1 MMHSLPRLAAACLC
15 LAVPVAAQRL
25 IAIDSSRALY
35 ELDMT
40 TGQRTQIG
48 TVSTNAST
56 TAGLAYD
63 AISGNVYLTSTGND
77 SLYTLDLTTGNA
89 TLVGAYGNSALVMH
103 GLEWDASTSTLY
115 GVSSHDN
122 GLYTIDTTTGLATL
136 VGTSGLTSFSNLVH
150 DSLNNVMYSTN
161 SGTDSFYVMDRTT
174 GTTTL
179 VGPLLGPT
187 NPNGLAY
194 NSDTDT
200 IYLVCNNTDTLYT
213 INRQTGQTT
222 VVGAYGSSNFLGLVY
237 LPADGIAR
245 VPHGCGTATIQ
256 SVGNTAAGGTVT
268 TTLGNTTGLP
278 FLGLGLAVFPNPF
291 CTCTLGHEWSIV
303 LFGTTNVLT
312 LPLSPAYTGLQI
324 GIQGADLLGVGGC
337 PAPAV
342 ALTDTMVVTIR

>member
-1 MMHSLPRLAAACLC
+1 MMHPLPHLAAACLC
-15 LAVPVAAQRL
+15 FAVPLAAQRL
-25 IAIDSSRALY
+25 IAVDSSRALY

-48 TVSTNAST
+48 TVSANAST
-56 TAGLAYD
+56 TAGLTYD
-63 AISGNVYLTSTGND
+63 AASGKVYLTSTGND

-89 TLVGAYGNSALVMH
+89 TLVGLYGNAALVMH

-122 GLYTIDTTTGLATL
+122 GLYTISTTTGLATL

-150 DSLNNVMYSTN
+150 DSLNNVMYATN

-174 GTTTL
+174 GATTL

-213 INRQTGQTT
+213 INRQTGQAK
-222 VVGAYGSSNFLGLVY
+222 VVGAYGSSNFLDLVY
-237 LPADGIAR
+237 LPADGIR
-245 VPHGCGTATIQ
+245 RIQHGCGTATIQ
-256 SVGNTAAGGTVT
+256 SVGNTAAGGSVT
-268 TTLGNTTGLP
+268 TTLSNTAGLP
-278 FLGLGLAVFPNPF
+278 FLGLGLVIAPIPF
-291 CTCTLGHEWSIV
+291 CTCTLGHEWSV
-303 LFGTTNVLT
+303 ALFGNSNVLA
-312 LPLSPAYTGLQI
+312 LPQSPAYFGLQI
-324 GIQGADLLGVGGC
+324 GIQGADLMGVGGC
-337 PAPAV
+337 ASPAV
-342 ALTDTMVVTIR
+342 AITDTMVITIR